1 MNLMAEVK
9 LPELAEGVDKAVVS
23 FWHKDIGEAISKGD
37 DLVEMLTDK
46 ATFNV
51 PAPVSGRLSSK
62 NAEEGQEIKVGDII
76 GSIEEEPR

>member
-1 MNLMAEVK
+1 MAEVR
-9 LPELAEGVDKAVVS
+9 LPELAEGTDKAVVS
-23 FWHKDIGEAISKGD
+23 FWHKDIGEIVSKGD

-62 NAEEGQEIKVGDII
+62 SVEEGQEIKVGDIM
-76 GSIEEEPR
+76 GYIEKESK